1 MNDCIRCFKMFQAH
15 YGMMGFKSMYDL
27 LMFRDDFPPT
37 LLIFSKQNL
46 PKCQIQPTLTRFH
59 KSLLAKTTNKEQI
72 TGNSVGLLQQM
83 GRYTPMSDN
92 GYGQNHHINLIHVE
106 AFVDQYYQYS
116 GSKSLPI
123 YWSLYLEKKTV
134 FPTWGVF
141 PAPPGYSC
149 ASKGAD
155 WLRSPPWMKGH
166 K

>member
-1 MNDCIRCFKMFQAH
+1 
-15 YGMMGFKSMYDL
+15 MYDL

-83 GRYTPMSDN
+83 EIYPDVWQWLR
-92 GYGQNHHINLIHVE
+92 
-106 AFVDQYYQYS
+106 A
-116 GSKSLPI
+116 KSSHQPHPC
-123 YWSLYLEKKTV
+123 WSIRRSILSIFRVQKLANILKSIPWKKTV

-141 PAPPGYSC
+141 SAPPGYSC

-155 WLRSPPWMKGH
+155 WLRSPSWMKGH